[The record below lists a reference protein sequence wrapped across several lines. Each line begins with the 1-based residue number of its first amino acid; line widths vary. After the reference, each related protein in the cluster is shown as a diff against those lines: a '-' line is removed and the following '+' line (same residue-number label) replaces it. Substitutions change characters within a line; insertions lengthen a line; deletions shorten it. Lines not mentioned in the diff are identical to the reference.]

1 MRSSSHPTIAG
12 QRGGTVARGQRSRNG
27 CAGRDGGS
35 CLKSVVA
42 GHIWIV
48 QAGVARQR
56 FRLRPA
62 SPVRGQTRE

>member
-1 MRSSSHPTIAG
+1 
-12 QRGGTVARGQRSRNG
+12 VARGQRSRNG